1 MQNSPQL
8 LRQRHNFFTHGSF
21 GLLFHLRILALAEK
35 IFVQFQSD
43 PVFSEGDFVN
53 LRGRCYLDRLYSAA
67 EEIDLSGQNQELR
80 GHVLGRIC
88 LIADQ
93 GRGTADRSS
102 LQDKL
107 RSLKIPEADGRV
119 VRHENSPVRR

>member
-1 MQNSPQL
+1 M
-8 LRQRHNFFTHGSF
+8 
-21 GLLFHLRILALAEK
+21 
-35 IFVQFQSD
+35 
-43 PVFSEGDFVN
+43 N
-53 LRGRCYLDRLYSAA
+53 LRGCCYLDRLYSAA

-107 RSLKIPEADGRV
+107 RSLKIPEADERV

>member
-1 MQNSPQL
+1 MNRRFPALMPAIILSL
-8 LRQRHNFFTHGSF
+8 IICLFFCAATFANGEEPSGQAETAFADGFSIAGTHYP
-21 GLLFHLRILALAEK
+21 I
-35 IFVQFQSD
+35 D
-43 PVFSEGDFVN
+43 
-53 LRGRCYLDRLYSAA
+53 A

-88 LIADQ
+88 LVADQ